1 MSFSAFNVGSQ
12 MVTLTGNKL
21 PQLRLATKP
30 VAGGSFTP
38 SALEAAFIMR
48 SSLDYQFENAFLTKY
63 KALMQNRLNFL
74 QEKMKDAY
82 TNVLNTSMAQQ
93 VGQNAAIET
102 RADVR
107 LDGFDS
113 SAAAKLIKGVL
124 GANGFEDI
132 GIAPEGDLRL
142 EDAAANAAA
151 IAQGLVSIWRT
162 PGKLSDGMTING
174 ALPEDAIAGWARS
187 LGGAL
192 TPVQFRSL
200 LEYATGAGNV
210 QGDIQITM
218 RAEDDPPVPEPVNI
232 IMSILATITT
242 AVTGPPPA
250 PTYFNQK
257 VEEHE
262 TQYKT
267 GGFWSAINYLY
278 NFAPREIKYSYAVGY
293 TVNSDEAGND
303 AYLSSG
309 LLVDARENVVG
320 PTDAFL
326 QKDQRVKWASFE
338 PTEGYQHEISGTSSR
353 FPNVVNR
360 ANAWLSGNSQGGGA
374 NQYGADVWYDESSF
388 STANAGALTQV
399 VDGVLFQ
406 SGTYKYTNGVMV
418 NSNNAIPAVAG
429 AGGKLIETA
438 GTNGV
443 LYANSNIQDG
453 SIFKNTVEWNGGLND
468 GLNTDDEPT
477 SRGRINS
484 SLFFNH
490 YEVETRTVDFNN
502 STRSD
507 STSLPGAPD
516 NTGQLLV
523 VGGLERS
530 NSVDASK
537 DYQRLKDTGE
547 ISRGAGNVSRTF
559 NGEFVQGLHKIE
571 SVNGQDLAGNEQ
583 KQASPILGNFEI
595 GKYEGILR
603 SYHMSR
609 NIVDYTP
616 PTKMEINAADTVPT
630 DWYQGEML
638 VSSATANLAADLAQG
653 KMWFPWLA
661 DTIYSGSAGGYGKLG
676 SVDQVVQARNTFE
689 LKKQDFL
696 LPSGFTQ
703 DVTGYYQPTY
713 TKQDYFINVNLTGV
727 HHDSLTA
734 ANYFDSTDDTAQV
747 PTRRDFGINLED
759 AKIFVNGELLKP
771 PSEQPIGTPIP
782 GQPNPQMTV
791 TALTENGAGSRNYN
805 VGLRMNIKD
814 YLREGMNTIVVQ
826 TRDATFNLAVGDNG
840 NESIAV
846 TGDAANTAAV
856 NTVINNKIITGYNT
870 VGEAV
875 YNPEFDRQNLLK
887 VQSRWQARAVPHT
900 LNPNLTIDPISDF
913 VGVGGVLI
921 GDNRAT
927 MTAKINA
934 LAVTDTNY
942 ELYSRMGSHA
952 SSPEK
957 TGSAYKVTNSFVDQ
971 ILQFINQQ
979 KYRDIFRMGMLSN
992 LNKMAIQGSA
1002 NLPSGSSLQG
1012 NISLYYDQQKQMIVV
1027 NQDKLVGKS

>member
-93 VGQNAAIET
+93 VGQNSALET

-113 SAAAKLIKGVL
+113 TSAAKLIKGVL

-132 GIAPEGDLRL
+132 GVTPEGDARL
-142 EDAAANAAA
+142 EDAAALATQ

-210 QGDIQITM
+210 QGDIQVTM

-232 IMSILATITT
+232 LMSILATITT

-360 ANAWLSGNSQGGGA
+360 ANAWLDGNSQGGGA
-374 NQYGADVWYDESSF
+374 NQYGADVWYDEGSF

-406 SGTYKYTNGVMV
+406 SGTYKYTNGTFI
-418 NSNNAIPAVAG
+418 NSNFGVT
-429 AGGKLIETA
+429 ETA
-438 GTNGV
+438 GANGV

-453 SIFKNTVEWNGGLND
+453 SVFKNTVDWNNALND
-468 GLNTDDEPT
+468 TLNADNEPT

-609 NIVDYTP
+609 NIVEYTP

-638 VSSATANLAADLAQG
+638 VSSATGNLAADLAQG

-676 SVDQVVQARNTFE
+676 SVDQVIQARNTFD

-696 LPSGFTQ
+696 LPAGFVQ

-727 HHDSLTA
+727 HHDSTVA

-771 PSEQPIGTPIP
+771 PSEQPVGTPIP
-782 GQPNPQMTV
+782 GQPDPQLTV
-791 TALTENGAGSRNYN
+791 TALTENGVGTNNYN
-805 VGLRMNIKD
+805 LGLRMNIKD

-840 NESIAV
+840 NESISV

-900 LNPNLTIDPISDF
+900 LNPNLDIDPLSDFEGIGGVSQFPPISDT
-913 VGVGGVLI
+913 
-921 GDNRAT
+921 RAT
-927 MTAKINA
+927 MIAKINA